1 MELCRV
7 NENQAAYLLKKLVK
21 SDELQRIGM
30 GRTAAYQSLK
40 SEKTRKNS
48 E

>member
-1 MELCRV
+1 MM
-7 NENQAAYLLKKLVK
+7 NKAALLNLVK
-21 SDELQRIGM
+21 SGDLQRVGL
-30 GRTAAYQSLK
+30 GRTAGYQSLK

>member
-1 MELCRV
+1 M
-7 NENQAAYLLKKLVK
+7 NKDYLLTLVE
-21 SDELQRIGM
+21 SSELQRTGM